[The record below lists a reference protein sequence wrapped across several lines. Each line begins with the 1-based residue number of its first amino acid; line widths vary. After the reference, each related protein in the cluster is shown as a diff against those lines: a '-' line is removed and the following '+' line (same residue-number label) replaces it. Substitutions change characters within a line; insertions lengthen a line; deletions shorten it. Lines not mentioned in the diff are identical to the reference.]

1 MLSRMNWRATGTASC
16 EVHGGLP
23 SPRQLPGRAASG
35 MLCGV
40 PRQQQ
45 RGCRPHRQGG
55 AVQGARCPQEGRCK
69 ADTGGGLHA
78 AREGDS
84 RDHAAMAGK
93 GLHSKPPRGGG
104 DKGALGMDN
113 ETISE
118 LAAHALRVI
127 AAVTVCACAAI
138 AGCAVAM
145 TVLVYAVK
153 AFAWAVGITP
163 A

>member
-1 MLSRMNWRATGTASC
+1 
-16 EVHGGLP
+16 
-23 SPRQLPGRAASG
+23 
-35 MLCGV
+35 
-40 PRQQQ
+40 
-45 RGCRPHRQGG
+45 
-55 AVQGARCPQEGRCK
+55 
-69 ADTGGGLHA
+69 
-78 AREGDS
+78 
-84 RDHAAMAGK
+84 MAGK
-93 GLHSKPPRGGG
+93 GLHGKPPRGGG

-118 LAAHALRVI
+118 LAAQALRAI

-145 TVLVYAVK
+145 TVLVYAAK